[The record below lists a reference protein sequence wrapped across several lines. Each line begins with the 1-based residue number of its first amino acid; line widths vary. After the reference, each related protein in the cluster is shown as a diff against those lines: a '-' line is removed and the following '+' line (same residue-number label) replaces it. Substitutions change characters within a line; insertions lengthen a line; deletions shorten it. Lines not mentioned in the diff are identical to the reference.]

1 MWIKIGV
8 SVMGPST
15 LVAYRVTFGLL
26 FGVAAAF
33 FARHKMLRTRKEWIP
48 LLVLGLTNIAIPF
61 FLISWG
67 EKSIDSGVA
76 AILDATVPLF
86 AIVAAHALLPD
97 DKMTWPKV
105 SGLVMGFIGVI
116 VLMSKDLGSHES
128 TFLGELAVILASV
141 FYAGSAIYARKYTP
155 NTPST
160 YRAVGPLLSATV
172 IMWIAAFT
180 TEAPVV
186 VPGDMQIWIALLW
199 LGILGS
205 GVAFVMVF
213 YLIHE
218 IGPTKTSMVSY
229 LFPLGGVTLG
239 AIFLDEPLTWRI
251 VTGAVLI
258 SVSLVVAN
266 WQRAHD

>member
-8 SVMGPST
+8 SAMGPST

-26 FGVAAAF
+26 FGIAAAF
-33 FARHKMLRTRKEWIP
+33 FAKQGMLRSLKEWVP

-67 EKSIDSGVA
+67 EKSIDSGIA

-86 AIVAAHALLPD
+86 AIVTAHLLLPD
-97 DKMTWPKV
+97 DKITWPKV
-105 SGLVMGFIGVI
+105 IGLVMGFVGVI
-116 VLMSKDLGSHES
+116 VLMSKNLGSHES
-128 TFLGELAVILASV
+128 AFLGELAVILASV

-155 NTPST
+155 NTPSA
-160 YRAVGPLLSATV
+160 YRSVGPLLSATV
-172 IMWIAAFT
+172 VMWAAAFA
-180 TEAPVV
+180 TEAPIV
-186 VPGDMQIWIALLW
+186 VPSETQIWIALLW

-205 GVAFVMVF
+205 GLAFVMLF

-239 AIFLDEPLTWRI
+239 VIFLNEPLTWRI
-251 VTGAVLI
+251 ITGAILI
-258 SVSLVVAN
+258 SLSLVVAN
-266 WQRAHD
+266 WQKAHD